1 MSSSVLRSR
10 ISAGF
15 ALRLNLWFAAV
26 VTCVSLIVFLVA
38 YYLLST
44 AIRLKDRHVIEGQL
58 EVYRTWYE
66 QGGLEGLQARFAGQA
81 DSGRDT
87 FFVRV
92 SGPQNT
98 SLFVSFPRQ
107 DARLDL
113 TQLDAIDTTEPV
125 DWLKLPATNS
135 TIPWLIASTR
145 LSDGQWLQVGKTT
158 EAQAALLE
166 HFRVIFAT
174 ALLLAVTLGVTAG
187 LLLTAR
193 ALRPIRQLIVAFQRV
208 VDTGK
213 MEEHIAPP
221 SGDDELNELTRL
233 FNRMLEKNAALI
245 RGMREAL
252 DNVAHDL
259 RTPLTRM
266 RNTAERALQGA
277 DDLNAYREALSDSLE
292 ESERIGVMLNTL
304 MDISEAE
311 TGIMKLDQRPI
322 KLAELARTVVGLYEL
337 VAEDKQIKVT
347 VSVAESIV
355 CVADPGRLQQVL
367 VNLMDNAI
375 KYTPRSGSVDIG
387 AEEHATD
394 VTIIVRDTGIGM
406 AAEEIPHIWERLY
419 RGDKSRAERGLGLGL
434 SLVKAI
440 VQAHG
445 GRMEVDS
452 RLGQG
457 STFRVTF
464 PKPPLSSSHPRSP
477 SMVPDGPLPL
487 IR

>member
-1 MSSSVLRSR
+1 MSSSVRRSR
-10 ISAGF
+10 KSAGF

-26 VTCVSLIVFLVA
+26 VACVSIIVFLVA
-38 YYLLST
+38 YYLLAT
-44 AIRLKDRHVIEGQL
+44 AIRLKDREVIQGQL

-66 QGGLEGLQARFAGQA
+66 EGGVEGLQARFARQV

-92 SGPQNT
+92 VGPNNASQ
-98 SLFVSFPRQ
+98 FVSFPRQ
-107 DARLDL
+107 DARLAL
-113 TQLDAIDTTEPV
+113 AQLEAIDTTEPV

-166 HFRVIFAT
+166 HFRLVFAT
-174 ALLLAVTLGVTAG
+174 VLLLAVAFGIAAG
-187 LLLTAR
+187 LLLTGR

-213 MEEHIAPP
+213 MEEYVAPP
-221 SGDDELNELTRL
+221 SGRDELSELARL

-245 RGMREAL
+245 RGMRQAL

-266 RNTAERALQGA
+266 RNTAERALQGV
-277 DDLNAYREALSDSLE
+277 DDVNAYREALSYSLE

-311 TGIMKLDQRPI
+311 TGIMKLDRRPI

-367 VNLMDNAI
+367 VNLVDNSI

-406 AAEEIPHIWERLY
+406 DAEEIPRIWERLY

-440 VQAHG
+440 VHAHG

-457 STFRVTF
+457 STFRVAF
-464 PKPPLSSSHPRSP
+464 PKPPFVELAPAQPFH
-477 SMVPDGPLPL
+477 GT
-487 IR
+487 

>member
-1 MSSSVLRSR
+1 MSSRAGSSR
-10 ISAGF
+10 LSASF

-26 VTCVSLIVFLVA
+26 VTSVSITVFLVA

-44 AIRLKDRHVIEGQL
+44 AIRLKDREVIQGQL

-66 QGGLEGLQARFAGQA
+66 EGGVEGLQARFARQA
-81 DSGRDT
+81 DSGRDS

-92 SGPQNT
+92 SGAENS

-107 DARLDL
+107 DIRLDL
-113 TQLDAIDTTEPV
+113 TQLDTIDTSAPV
-125 DWLKLPATNS
+125 DWLKLPATNGA
-135 TIPWLIASTR
+135 IPWLIASTR
-145 LSDGQWLQVGKTT
+145 LPDGQWLQVGKTT

-166 HFRVIFAT
+166 HFRAVFAT
-174 ALLLAVTLGVTAG
+174 ALLLAVAFGLAAG
-187 LLLTAR
+187 LLLTGR
-193 ALRPIRQLIVAFQRV
+193 ALRPIRRLTAAFQRV

-213 MEEHIAPP
+213 MEEHIPPP
-221 SGDDELNELTRL
+221 SGDDELSELTRL

-266 RNTAERALQGA
+266 RNTAERALQG
-277 DDLNAYREALSDSLE
+277 DDFSAYREALADSLE
-292 ESERIGVMLNTL
+292 ESERIAVMLNTL

-322 KLAELARTVVGLYEL
+322 KLAELARTVVALYEL
-337 VAEDKQIKVT
+337 VAEDKQIRVT
-347 VSVAESIV
+347 VSVAEAIV

-367 VNLMDNAI
+367 VNLVDNSI

-387 AEEHATD
+387 AEEHLTG

-406 AAEEIPHIWERLY
+406 EMEEIPHIWERLY
-419 RGDKSRAERGLGLGL
+419 RSDKSRAERGLGLGL

-440 VQAHG
+440 VHAHG

-452 RLGQG
+452 RLGEG

-464 PKPPLSSSHPRSP
+464 PKPPLE
-477 SMVPDGPLPL
+477 
-487 IR
+487 